1 MDYYTIYHMPIY
13 SMLYASFKNKLLL
26 PVFQFDKIAKIK
38 TFHRG
43 PIRTKQELQLE
54 RFRANRSKL

>member
-43 PIRTKQELQLE
+43 PIRTKRVAIGEV
-54 RFRANRSKL
+54 